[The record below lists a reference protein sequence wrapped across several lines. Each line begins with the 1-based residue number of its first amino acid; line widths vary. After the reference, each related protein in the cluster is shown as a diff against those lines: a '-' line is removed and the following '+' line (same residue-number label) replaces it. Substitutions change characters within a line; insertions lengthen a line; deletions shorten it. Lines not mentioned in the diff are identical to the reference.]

1 MNDFYTTLKKLI
13 SYANMTQ
20 KDFAKKS
27 GMTEAAISRYVNGTR
42 MPNMGALLRM
52 KTALGCN
59 WEDIMGE

>member
-1 MNDFYTTLKKLI
+1 MNDFSTTLKKLI
-13 SYANMTQ
+13 SDANMTQ

-42 MPNMGALLRM
+42 MPNMDALLRM